1 MNTEKNLTTE
11 EKETVLF
18 VLNEFTEQYQEN
30 IKNMSALMGEIKELN
45 VKVQQIIHLQE
56 QQQRPDNNVP
66 EQVKR
71 GFEKLEGIIGRL
83 SFPLKAMHE
92 LFQKLSALNQKLSQ
106 PLQQKVEH
114 HHHVNKII
122 VAAGVLFIA
131 VCFLCSGWYNT
142 VQKLDGYIENDT
154 KYRYLRLDTA
164 QVFLQRYLD
173 KADKEYTHNPKLRD
187 SVITREKEN
196 LKNMKLLFE
205 AYRKTREA
213 EKLRSEAGRLQKEA
227 GH

>member
-18 VLNEFTEQYQEN
+18 VLNEFTEQYREN
-30 IKNMSALMGEIKELN
+30 TKNMSALMGEIKELN
-45 VKVQQIIHLQE
+45 VKVQQAIHHQE

-142 VQKLDGYIENDT
+142 VQKLDGFIASDT
-154 KYRYLRLDTA
+154 KYRYIKLDIPGKFA
-164 QVFLQRYLD
+164 QAYLYKLD
-173 KADKEYTHNPKLRD
+173 SLYEVYPDLRD
-187 SVITREKEN
+187 SVLKVERLKLEKIKRLLEAQELKERARALEN
-196 LKNMKLLFE
+196 N
-205 AYRKTREA
+205 
-213 EKLRSEAGRLQKEA
+213 
-227 GH
+227 